1 MQYSYFTVFA
11 NNFVTIRTHFRCI
24 FILLSHCILELEIV
38 IYLLLHFYWPF
49 NFLNI
54 YINMDSYCFHYPM
67 ELQSLKIELP
77 TDAQLILAQSHFVK
91 TVEDVSECLVNC
103 VPNIKYGVAFCEA
116 SGPCLVRHAGND
128 STLELLATDYAFK
141 LSAGHS
147 LIILLK
153 DAFPIN
159 ILPRL
164 KDVPEIVSIYC
175 ATANP
180 IEVIFVETE
189 QGRAVLGVADGF
201 RSKGVEADTDIEDRK
216 QFFRKIGYK
225 I

>member
-1 MQYSYFTVFA
+1 
-11 NNFVTIRTHFRCI
+11 
-24 FILLSHCILELEIV
+24 
-38 IYLLLHFYWPF
+38 
-49 NFLNI
+49 
-54 YINMDSYCFHYPM
+54 M

-77 TDAQLILAQSHFVK
+77 AEMQIILAQSHFIK

-128 STLELLATDYAFK
+128 KNLELLATDYAFK
-141 LSAGHS
+141 ISAGHS
-147 LIILLK
+147 LVILIK

-159 ILPRL
+159 ILPKVKRF
-164 KDVPEIVSIYC
+164 PEIANIYC

-189 QGRAVLGVADGF
+189 QGTAILGV
-201 RSKGVEADTDIEDRK
+201 VEDLNQKVWKEK
-216 QFFRKIGYK
+216 QILKRENSF
-225 I
+225 

>member
-1 MQYSYFTVFA
+1 
-11 NNFVTIRTHFRCI
+11 
-24 FILLSHCILELEIV
+24 
-38 IYLLLHFYWPF
+38 
-49 NFLNI
+49 
-54 YINMDSYCFHYPM
+54 M

-77 TDAQLILAQSHFVK
+77 PDAQLILAQSHFVK

-103 VPNIKYGVAFCEA
+103 VPNIKYGIAFCEA

-147 LIILLK
+147 LTILLK

-180 IEVIFVETE
+180 IEVILVETE
-189 QGRAVLGVADGF
+189 QGRAILGVADGF

-216 QFFRKIGYK
+216 QFLRKIGYK